1 MTNRANLRWTINE
14 TLSLQREYELLQL
27 PVEEIA
33 MLHKRSVKSI
43 LYKLQSEEFID
54 SSEFMKMFNDLTSD
68 DIVVPSL
75 KYNDKKVSKKNVQKV
90 DTDSSTNLS
99 SRVFSLESSV
109 NDIKN
114 ILQDMSNKMRV
125 TEKKSVKKLQPLRKY
140 LV

>member
-14 TLSLQREYELLQL
+14 ILSLQRQYELLQL

>member
-54 SSEFMKMFNDLTSD
+54 SSEFMKMFNDTTSN

-75 KYNDKKVSKKNVQKV
+75 KYEDKKVSKKNVQKV

>member
-14 TLSLQREYELLQL
+14 TLSLQREHELLQL
-27 PVEEIA
+27 PIEEIA
-33 MLHKRSVKSI
+33 MLHQRSVKSI

-54 SSEFMKMFNDLTSD
+54 SSEFTKMLNDMASD
-68 DIVVPSL
+68 DIIVPSL
-75 KYNDKKVSKKNVQKV
+75 KYEDKKISRKNVQKV
-90 DTDSSTNLS
+90 ETESSINLN

-114 ILQDMSNKMRV
+114 ILQDMKSKFTV
-125 TEKKSVKKLQPLRKY
+125 TEKPKKKLQPLRKY

>member
-14 TLSLQREYELLQL
+14 ILSLQRQYELLQL
-27 PVEEIA
+27 PIEEIA
-33 MLHKRSVKSI
+33 ILHQRSVKSI
-43 LYKLQSEEFID
+43 LYKLQSENFID
-54 SSEFMKMFNDLTSD
+54 SSEFTKMFNDMTSD

-75 KYNDKKVSKKNVQKV
+75 KYEDKKISRKNVQKV
-90 DTDSSTNLS
+90 ETDSSTNLS
-99 SRVFSLESSV
+99 TRVFSLESSV